1 MKQQYNGYK
10 FASSDNSVVPS
21 PFDENKFNEFIT
33 KNDYVGAANYA
44 AQYHFDD
51 PEKEIQHRNSII
63 NLRSEGRKLN
73 AIYSR
78 ITRDE
83 DLDAVKFI
91 DNLYVGGGLDNF
103 NDKNPNPY
111 AAEYKEFL
119 NNLGNKT
126 NYIVNSN
133 GDSVPKDITKASKLS
148 ITFQPE
154 KQYGIFGWDWI
165 AKDNELNIDNF
176 YQASGLTEAQLKSAG
191 VDISKDHGKTTLTF
205 DKSNDLTNTILMNLQ
220 FNSTNPSAQG
230 LYNYIFGYQGANP
243 TVNGLNESGDKISQ
257 IDLSSIEYMQ
267 DKVASL
273 TSRKKDLFSEI
284 DSEYKTY
291 SSTVAGYLDSNLIL
305 LDEAHR
311 RGEIDDS
318 TYKAQRKLQFGYLE
332 DAIAGYAF
340 TQYDE
345 MYSNVSPENETITD
359 ETLNPIDD
367 LSQRSLIQQ
376 YLSANI
382 DNLNFQVM
390 ISNGKVGT
398 LITLPS
404 LEKKGIDERKD
415 PNLDNLEENIA
426 RKKIQVFIPNFMP
439 GQEASVI
446 NKDTMARASRE
457 INSMQDWGYDYK
469 CQDGTKISIDIDGRA
484 WSNGQEINIER
495 AKQLINK
502 DMVVEDTTN
511 YLQFNFMN
519 DDGEIYDKEEYET
532 YAREAAVG
540 AVTQMY
546 PDIDLTDENGQSVYD
561 ALGNV
566 NIDKIF
572 NLRGAGSTILEKYSK
587 NMNWQTKAKYTEL
600 FDIYNKIMKGLQNYN

>member
-10 FASSDNSVVPS
+10 FASSDNSIIPS

-33 KNDYVGAANYA
+33 KNDYVGAADYA

-103 NDKNPNPY
+103 DDKHPNQY
-111 AAEYKEFL
+111 ADKYKEFL
-119 NNLGNKT
+119 SNLGSRQNEDGST
-126 NYIVNSN
+126 
-133 GDSVPKDITKASKLS
+133 TQASKLS
-148 ITFQPE
+148 ITFEPE

-165 AKDNELNIDNF
+165 HRDNKLNIDNF
-176 YQASGLTEAQLKSAG
+176 YQASGLTEAQLRNAG
-191 VDISKDHGKTTLTF
+191 VNISVDHGRTTLTF
-205 DKSNDLTNTILMNLQ
+205 DKSNDLTNTILMNLD
-220 FNSTNPSAQG
+220 FGRSWFYDNIYYDENIPKVKG
-230 LYNYIFGYQGANP
+230 LDNQNNEVSNAN
-243 TVNGLNESGDKISQ
+243 LY
-257 IDLSSIEYMQ
+257 SIATMQ
-267 DKVASL
+267 DRVAGL

-291 SSTVAGYLDSNLIL
+291 SSTVAGYLDADLVML
-305 LDEAHR
+305 EDAHN

-318 TYKAQRKLQFGYLE
+318 TYKTQRKLQFAYLE
-332 DAIAGYAF
+332 DAIAGYGF

-345 MYSNVSPENETITD
+345 IYSNVSKENESITD

-367 LSQRSLIQQ
+367 LAQRSLIQQ

-382 DNLNFQVM
+382 DDLKFQVM

-398 LITLPS
+398 LITLPA
-404 LEKKGIDERKD
+404 LEHKDTNKGGD
-415 PNLDNLEENIA
+415 PNLDNLEETIA

-439 GQEASVI
+439 GQEAAVI
-446 NKDTMARASRE
+446 NKDTMSRAARE
-457 INSMQDWGYDYK
+457 VNSMQDWGYDYK
-469 CQDGTKISIDIDGRA
+469 CQDGTKISIDTDGRA
-484 WSNGQEINIER
+484 WSNGQEINVER

-502 DMVVEDTTN
+502 DMVIEDATN

-519 DDGEIYDKEEYET
+519 DDGEIYDKEMYEN
-532 YAREAAVG
+532 YARQAAIG

-561 ALGNV
+561 AQGNV
-566 NIDKIF
+566 NINKIF
-572 NLRGAGSTILEKYSK
+572 NLRGAGSAILDKYSK

-600 FDIYNKIMKGLQNYN
+600 FDIYNQIMKGLQIYN